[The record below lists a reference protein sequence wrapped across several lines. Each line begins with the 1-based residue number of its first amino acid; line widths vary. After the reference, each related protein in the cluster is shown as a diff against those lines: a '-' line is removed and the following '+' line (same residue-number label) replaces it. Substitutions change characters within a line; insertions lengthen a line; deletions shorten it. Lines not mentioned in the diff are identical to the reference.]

1 MSDVEYEDDEA
12 APTAE
17 WWVDFGD
24 APVAVEDLVSV
35 VQAWADSFPVPVERF
50 VLGWPEME

>member
-24 APVAVEDLVSV
+24 APEAVEDLVSV
-35 VQAWADSFPVPVERF
+35 VQAWADRFPVPVERL